1 MVRSGNIVRALR
13 SAAAFSSVFIVIF
26 FIAKT
31 LGRAQEQSHTSPPT
45 STSIGI
51 KPEPASASE
60 PATAGGEDSGD
71 KTAQLKYSASV
82 RWMARK
88 LGVSV
93 FTAYGLSVALNFIT
107 IISVAV
113 VFLRSKL
120 PGWFHSRTEVI
131 RQSLDE
137 ARKTSAEA
145 QQRLSAIET
154 RIAKLQSEIAGME
167 SAADREWQVE
177 EQRIRAT
184 TDEEKHKIVEAAE
197 QEIAAAVNL
206 ARRDFKAYAA
216 NLAVTLAASR
226 IQVDAAT
233 DEGLVMSFIEKL
245 GENGSN

>member
-1 MVRSGNIVRALR
+1 MVRSENIVRALR
-13 SAAAFSSVFIVIF
+13 SAVAFSSVFIVIF
-26 FIAKT
+26 FITRT
-31 LGRAQEQSHTSPPT
+31 LARAQEQSHTSSNT

-51 KPEPASASE
+51 KLEPSSASE
-60 PATAGGEDSGD
+60 LATAGGEDSGD

-93 FTAYGLSVALNFIT
+93 FTAYGLSEELNFIT

-167 SAADREWQVE
+167 SAADREWQAE
-177 EQRIRAT
+177 EQRIGAT

-233 DEGLVMSFIEKL
+233 DEGLVKSFIEKL
-245 GENGSN
+245 GTNGRN